1 MSDCLVPSYHSPASS
16 MQTLAPASESTCAA
30 TPPPA
35 PEPTTITSYVLGV
48 AFACAIPTILRL
60 WRSSAPAQFQHPG
73 GLRQQLLGQIGQL
86 DGYGA
91 GAGLEAQWGRNPEQ
105 GHGLQFCAFVLFH
118 GEVPPRP
125 ARQDGV

>member
-73 GLRQQLLGQIGQL
+73 GLRQQLLGQIGNSTDTEPAPAL
-86 DGYGA
+86 KRSGA
-91 GAGLEAQWGRNPEQ
+91 ATPSR
-105 GHGLQFCAFVLFH
+105 VT
-118 GEVPPRP
+118 
-125 ARQDGV
+125 D